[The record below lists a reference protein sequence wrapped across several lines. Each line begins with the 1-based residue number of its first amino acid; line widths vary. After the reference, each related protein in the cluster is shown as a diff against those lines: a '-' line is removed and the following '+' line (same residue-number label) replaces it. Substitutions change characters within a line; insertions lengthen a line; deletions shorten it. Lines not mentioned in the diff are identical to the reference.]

1 LCSCQQG
8 AIIPRWY
15 ARTHAFALPK
25 AGFDYFTT
33 VAHYRSFAS
42 RIITALGG
50 FTVVV
55 VTGDPPPIPQILYTA
70 LTTGAKSQY
79 AVTGLSCGPELG
91 RDELLRASH
100 VLLASS
106 GGGRTTSGDPPSP
119 SPAPPL
125 FVFDDAAQL
134 SDEQIELIF
143 ENICMSTWRGDHR
156 KTAAVLLA
164 GPNFLA
170 RLEQPALRF
179 WLAERVLAARLRFQ
193 ELGGGEVMAFIRHQ
207 LPAGEAERAF
217 SEETVAGIA
226 NVSGGDPMLVNRFAR
241 RLLDHAAAETA
252 KSFGRWSSKHPNL
265 ARPAGRAT
273 GLDQKAIPLLL
284 FRRHLVIGNFS
295 VTAKGRRIGHL

>member
-1 LCSCQQG
+1 
-8 AIIPRWY
+8 
-15 ARTHAFALPK
+15 
-25 AGFDYFTT
+25 
-33 VAHYRSFAS
+33 
-42 RIITALGG
+42 LGG

-143 ENICMSTWRGDHR
+143 ENICMSTRRGDHR